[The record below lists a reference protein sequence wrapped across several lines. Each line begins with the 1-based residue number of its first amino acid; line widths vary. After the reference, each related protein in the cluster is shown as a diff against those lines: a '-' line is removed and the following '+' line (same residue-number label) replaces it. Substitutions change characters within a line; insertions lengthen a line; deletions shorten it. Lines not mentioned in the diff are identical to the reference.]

1 MSNGRHLLEV
11 EDLCKYFLNSKGL
24 FRQPVYLKA
33 VDHVSFS
40 LDQGE
45 TLGLVGESGCGKSTL
60 GRTILRLTQATGGKI
75 VYDGVDLSGYK
86 AEEMRLMRKQ
96 MQMIFQ
102 DPYASL
108 NPRMTVRE
116 AIRSPLD
123 VFKLGTKQERAERV
137 IQVMR
142 RVGLNEYHLNR
153 YPHEFSG
160 GQRQR
165 VVIARAL
172 ITNPRFI
179 VCDEP
184 VSALDVSVRSQVL
197 NLLRDLQEEYHLA
210 YLFISHDL
218 SVVKHISDRIAV
230 MYLGNIVEL
239 TDKRTLYE
247 NPLHPYT
254 QALMASIPIPDTEVK
269 RARAALTGELPSPL
283 CPPPGCKFQT
293 RCPYASEQC
302 RTSRPALRDVGGGHQ
317 VACFR
322 CQQEAGA

>member
-1 MSNGRHLLEV
+1 MSMQKPLLEV
-11 EDLCKYFLNSKGL
+11 KNLSKHFLNSKKL
-24 FRQPVYLKA
+24 FHDPVYLKA
-33 VDHVSFS
+33 VDNVSFV
-40 LDQGE
+40 LNPGE

-60 GRTILRLTQATGGKI
+60 GRTILRLTEATDGQI
-75 VYDGVDLSGYK
+75 IYDGVDISTYK
-86 AEEMRLMRKQ
+86 AEQMRLMRKR

-123 VFKLGTKQERAERV
+123 VFKIGTREERDEQVIRV
-137 IQVMR
+137 MK

-172 ITNPRFI
+172 ITNPEFI

-197 NLLRDLQEEYHLA
+197 NLLQDLQEEYNLA

-239 TDKRTLYE
+239 ANKRDLYE
-247 NPLHPYT
+247 NPMHPYT
-254 QALMASIPIPDTEVK
+254 QALMSAIPIPDTDVV
-269 RARAALTGELPSPL
+269 RNPIQLTGEIPSPL
-283 CPPPGCKFQT
+283 NPPPGCKFQT
-293 RCPYASEQC
+293 RCPYATERC
-302 RTSRPALRDVGGGHQ
+302 RCERPELRDMGNGHY

-322 CQQEAGA
+322 GE

>member
-1 MSNGRHLLEV
+1 MSNGSHLLEV
-11 EDLCKYFLNSKGL
+11 RDLCKYFLNSKKL
-24 FRQPVYLKA
+24 FQEPVYLKA
-33 VDHVSFS
+33 VDHISFT
-40 LDQGE
+40 LAQGE

-60 GRTILRLTQATGGKI
+60 GRTILRLIEATSGEI
-75 VYDGVDLSGYK
+75 VYDGVDIAGYK
-86 AEEMRLMRKQ
+86 PEEMRLMRKQ

-116 AIRSPLD
+116 TIRSPLD
-123 VFKLGTKQERAERV
+123 VFNLGSRQEREERV

-239 TDKRTLYE
+239 ADKRTLYE

-254 QALMASIPIPDTEVK
+254 QALMASIPIPDTDVVRK
-269 RARAALTGELPSPL
+269 KAALTGELPSPL
-283 CPPPGCKFQT
+283 SPPPGCKFQT

-302 RTSRPALRDVGGGHQ
+302 RAQRPELKDVGGRHQ

-322 CQQEAGA
+322 CR

>member
-1 MSNGRHLLEV
+1 MSSGRHLLEV
-11 EDLCKYFLNSKGL
+11 RNLCKYFVNSKKL
-24 FRQPVYLKA
+24 FQDPVYLKA
-33 VDHVSFS
+33 VDHVSFT
-40 LDQGE
+40 LEQGE

-60 GRTILRLTQATGGKI
+60 GRTILRLTDATEGEI
-75 VYDGVDLSGYK
+75 IYDGVDIASYK
-86 AEEMRLMRKQ
+86 PEEMRLMRKQ

-123 VFKLGTKQERAERV
+123 VFKLGSKQERDERV

-230 MYLGNIVEL
+230 MYLGNVVEL
-239 TDKRTLYE
+239 ADKRTLYE

-254 QALMASIPIPDTEVK
+254 QALMSSIPIPDTDVVRK
-269 RARAALTGELPSPL
+269 KAALTGELPSPL
-283 CPPPGCKFQT
+283 SPPPGCKFQT
-293 RCPYASEQC
+293 RCPYATQQC
-302 RTSRPALRDVGGGHQ
+302 RTQRPELKDVGGGHQ

-322 CQQEAGA
+322 CQ

>member
-1 MSNGRHLLEV
+1 MSTAKHLLEV
-11 EDLCKYFLNSKGL
+11 TDLCKFFTNNKKL
-24 FRQPVYLKA
+24 FHKPVLLKA
-33 VDHVSFS
+33 VDHVSFQ
-40 LDQGE
+40 LDANE

-60 GRTILRLTQATGGKI
+60 GRTVLRLTEATSGKI
-75 VYDGVDLSGYK
+75 LYNGDDIARYG
-86 AEEMRLMRKQ
+86 AEEMRLMRKR

-123 VFKLGTKQERAERV
+123 VFQIGTKAERDERV
-137 IQVMR
+137 LQVMK

-172 ITNPRFI
+172 ITNPEFI

-184 VSALDVSVRSQVL
+184 VAALDVSVRSQVL
-197 NLLRDLQEEYHLA
+197 NLLQDLQAEFHLS

-218 SVVKHISDRIAV
+218 SVVKHISNRIAV
-230 MYLGNIVEL
+230 MYLGSMVEL
-239 TDKRTLYE
+239 AEKHEFYN

-254 QALMASIPIPDTEVK
+254 EALMSAIPIPDTDIQRK
-269 RARAALTGELPSPL
+269 RIQLTGEIPSPL
-283 CPPPGCKFQT
+283 NPPPGCKFQT
-293 RCPYASEQC
+293 RCPYATEQC
-302 RTSRPALRDVGGGHQ
+302 RREQPRLQDVGGGHM

-322 CQQEAGA
+322 AGERNG